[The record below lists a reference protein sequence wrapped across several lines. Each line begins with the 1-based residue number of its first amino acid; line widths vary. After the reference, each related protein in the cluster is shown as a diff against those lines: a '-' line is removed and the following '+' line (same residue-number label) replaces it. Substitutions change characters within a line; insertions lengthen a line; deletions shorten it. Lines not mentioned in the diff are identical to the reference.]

1 MVDVLR
7 KMDKFGPEKV
17 ICVSDPKVGMKGVLV
32 IDNTARGMGK
42 GGCRMSPN
50 LTISEVCRLART
62 MTWKWAMANFS
73 LGGAKGGIMADP
85 NSPNK
90 EEIIR
95 SYINALKKHIPSEY
109 VFGLDMGLNESDAAI
124 VVDELDDLS
133 ASMGKPVELGGFP
146 YDELG
151 STGYG
156 VAEAVHI
163 SAKWKNLK
171 PSNTTVSIQGFG
183 AVGQAAAKFL
193 DEKGYVITGIST
205 VEGVLHDNN
214 GLEVEK
220 LFSLYKEVGENV
232 VNEYPDGKV
241 KNLGKELTLDV
252 DILIPAAIQD
262 VITENNADDI
272 RAEIIVEGAN
282 MPTTKKAEKILNSK
296 NKLIIPDFVA
306 NSGGIIA
313 AAVGM
318 DARNSCMRIEDEE
331 VYSLIRDKMNQN
343 VSLILN
349 KLNKNNSNTREIALN
364 VAKGRVVNA
373 MRLRGNKIIE

>member
-1 MVDVLR
+1 MVDLLR
-7 KMDKFGPEKV
+7 TMDKFGPEKV

-32 IDNTARGMGK
+32 IDNTSRGMGK

-62 MTWKWAMANFS
+62 MTWKWAMVDFS

-90 EEIIR
+90 EEILR

-109 VFGLDMGLNESDAAI
+109 VFGLDMGLSESDAAI

-151 STGYG
+151 TTGYG
-156 VAEAVHI
+156 VAEAADI
-163 SAKWKNLK
+163 AAKRKKMK
-171 PSNTTVSIQGFG
+171 PSNTTISIQGFG

-193 DEKGYVITGIST
+193 AEMGYVITGIST
-205 VEGVLHDNN
+205 VEGSLFNPD
-214 GLEVEK
+214 GLNVEE
-220 LFSLYKEVGENV
+220 LISLYKEVGENV
-232 VNEYPDGKV
+232 VNEYSDGEAKG
-241 KNLGKELTLDV
+241 LGEELLLDV

-262 VITENNADDI
+262 VITEENADEI
-272 RAEIIVEGAN
+272 KAKIIVEGAN
-282 MPTTKKAEKILNSK
+282 MPTTEKAELILN
-296 NKLIIPDFVA
+296 NNDKLIIPDFVA
-306 NSGGIIA
+306 NSGGVIA

-318 DARNSCMRIEDEE
+318 DSRHSCRCIEAQE
-331 VYSLIRDKMNQN
+331 VYSLVKDKMNQN
-343 VSLILN
+343 VSLILDR
-349 KLNKNNSNTREIALN
+349 LEETDYNTRDIALN
-364 VAKGRVVNA
+364 VAQERVIKA
-373 MRLRGNKIIE
+373 MRLRGNKIID

>member
-1 MVDVLR
+1 MVDLLR
-7 KMDKFGPEKV
+7 TMDKFGPEKV

-32 IDNTARGMGK
+32 IDNTSRGMGK

-62 MTWKWAMANFS
+62 MTWKWAMVDFS

-90 EEIIR
+90 EEILR

-109 VFGLDMGLNESDAAI
+109 VFGLDMGLSESDAAI

-151 STGYG
+151 TTGYG
-156 VAEAVHI
+156 VAEAADI
-163 SAKWKNLK
+163 AAKRKKLK
-171 PSNTTVSIQGFG
+171 PGNTTVSIQGFG

-193 DEKGYVITGIST
+193 AEKGYIITGIST
-205 VEGVLHDNN
+205 VEGALFNPN
-214 GLEVEK
+214 GLDVEE
-220 LFSLYKEVGENV
+220 LISLYNEVGEDV
-232 VNEYPDGKV
+232 VNEYSDGETKG
-241 KNLGKELTLDV
+241 LGEELLLDV

-262 VITENNADDI
+262 VITEKNADEI
-272 RAEIIVEGAN
+272 KAKIIVEGAN
-282 MPTTKKAEKILNSK
+282 MPTTEKAELILN
-296 NKLIIPDFVA
+296 NNDKLIIPDFVA
-306 NSGGIIA
+306 NSGGVIA

-318 DARNSCMRIEDEE
+318 DSRHSCRRIDTQE
-331 VYSLIRDKMNQN
+331 VYSLVKDKMNQN
-343 VSLILN
+343 VSLILDR
-349 KLNKNNSNTREIALN
+349 LEETDYNTREISLN
-364 VAKGRVVNA
+364 VAQERVIKA
-373 MRLRGNKIIE
+373 MRLRGNKIID